1 MSEKSLSSPVPQ
13 PHWRADLEASLVVF
27 LVALPLSLGIAV
39 ASGAPVVAG
48 IIAAVV
54 GGIVSGLIG
63 GAPLQVTGPAAG
75 LTAVVAGLVAE
86 HGWRLTCL
94 ITVLAGVVQIGFGL
108 TRVARAA
115 LAISPAVVHG
125 MLAGIG
131 LTIVVGQLHVLL
143 GADSR
148 SSALESLVHLPEQVL
163 DLHTTAALLGLGTIV
178 LNLLWPRVVP
188 HLGPLGA
195 VPAPLASVTVMTLVS
210 LPYTVDRVD
219 LPSNLFA
226 AVHLPEVP
234 AGGWVPIGAGVLTV
248 ALVASVETL
257 LSAVAVDK
265 MHEGKRADLDRELI
279 GQGSANILS
288 GLAGGLP
295 VTGVIV
301 RSATNVR
308 AGARTR
314 WSAVLHSVWVALFS
328 VVLVSVVRQIPLS
341 VLAGLLVVIGVGLVN
356 LGHLRSAHRHGE
368 AAVWVATLAGVL
380 VLNLLEGVL
389 LGIVVALGY
398 AARRSILARVEVI
411 PPAEES
417 SPWRVVLAGTIT
429 FISLPRLARRLGT
442 VPAGA
447 PVKLDLEVDYLDQ
460 AASEHVLDWVEEHRR
475 TGGSVTV
482 REQGAP
488 VLSEVV
494 GGGPLARGRVLDD
507 GPPASVAPW
516 SHGQIELPRP
526 GPGPGPDSGTGP
538 GTGSRAEPQRARLLS
553 PLLDGVGTF
562 HERLAPRL
570 RGVLHGLRE
579 QQSPSTLFITCA
591 DSRVVP
597 NVITHSGPGDLF
609 TVRNVGNL
617 VPVRPSDPGDSTL
630 AAVEYAVG
638 ELGVTTIAVCGHSG
652 CGAMRAL
659 LKPSGPS
666 EGALSGWLNH
676 AEDSLTAFRDAQG
689 SLSGGT
695 GSPLDSLD
703 SPASRTDSP
712 LDSTDSPLSRTG
724 SPLGGTD
731 LPLGGTDLL
740 LGNADL
746 LLGSADLLLGGTD
759 EVSRLAEVNVVV
771 QLAHLMEHPLVRRRV
786 QAGELELVGMFF
798 DIGSAEVRVLEPGT
812 GEFSL
817 PAGV

>member
-1 MSEKSLSSPVPQ
+1 MSEKSISSSAPQ

-54 GGIVSGLIG
+54 GGIVGGLVG

-86 HGWRLTCL
+86 HGWRTTCL

-148 SSALESLVHLPEQVL
+148 SSALESLLHLPGQVL
-163 DLHTTAALLGLGTIV
+163 DLHTTSALLGLGTIA

-188 HLGPLGA
+188 YLGPLGA
-195 VPAPLASVTVMTLVS
+195 VPAPLASVTLMTLVS
-210 LPYTVDRVD
+210 LPYTVGRVD

-234 AGGWVPIGAGVLTV
+234 AGGWVPIGVGVLTV

-265 MHEGKRADLDRELI
+265 MHEGGRADLDRELI

-308 AGARTR
+308 AGAKTK
-314 WSAVLHSVWVALFS
+314 WSAVLHAVWVALFS
-328 VVLVSVVRQIPLS
+328 VVLVAVVRQIPLS

-368 AAVWVATLAGVL
+368 AAVWVVTLAGVL
-380 VLNLLEGVL
+380 MLNLLEGVL

-411 PPAEES
+411 APLEEP
-417 SPWRVVLAGTIT
+417 SPWRVILAGTIT

-475 TGGSVTV
+475 TGGTVTV

-494 GGGPLARGRVLDD
+494 GGGPLAHGRVLDD

-516 SHGQIELPRP
+516 NHGRLPL
-526 GPGPGPDSGTGP
+526 G
-538 GTGSRAEPQRARLLS
+538 EPQHRAGLLS
-553 PLLDGVGTF
+553 PLLSGVSTF

-579 QQSPSTLFITCA
+579 QQSPGTLFITCA

-638 ELGVTTIAVCGHSG
+638 VLGVTTIAVCGHSG
-652 CGAMRAL
+652 CGAMGAL
-659 LKPSGPS
+659 LEPADRPG
-666 EGALSGWLNH
+666 GALTGWLTH
-676 AEDSLTAFRDAQG
+676 AEDSLASFRAAQDEVDRE
-689 SLSGGT
+689 LARGGA
-695 GSPLDSLD
+695 GD
-703 SPASRTDSP
+703 
-712 LDSTDSPLSRTG
+712 
-724 SPLGGTD
+724 
-731 LPLGGTDLL
+731 
-740 LGNADL
+740 
-746 LLGSADLLLGGTD
+746 
-759 EVSRLAEVNVVV
+759 VSRLAEVNVVV
-771 QLAHLMEHPLVRRRV
+771 QLDHLMEHPLVRRRV

-798 DIGSAEVRVLEPGT
+798 DIGSAEVRVLEPDT

-817 PAGV
+817 PVGV

>member
-1 MSEKSLSSPVPQ
+1 MSQESTSTVTPSRLSAGEPDGHEATEHTEPQ
-13 PHWRADLEASLVVF
+13 PHWRADIEASLVVF

-54 GGIVSGLIG
+54 GGIVTGLVG

-75 LTAVVAGLVAE
+75 LTAVVAGLVSE
-86 HGWRLTCL
+86 HGWRVTCL

-148 SSALESLVHLPEQVL
+148 SSALESMLELPGQVL
-163 DLHTTAALLGLGTIV
+163 TLHTASALLGVGTIA
-178 LNLLWPRVVP
+178 LNLVWPRLTR
-188 HLGPLGA
+188 HLGPLGQ
-195 VPAPLASVTVMTLVS
+195 VPAPLASVTLMTLAS
-210 LPYTVDRVD
+210 LPFAVERVD
-219 LPSNLFA
+219 LPGNLLTA
-226 AVHLPEVP
+226 LQLPELPEQAWLSV
-234 AGGWVPIGAGVLTV
+234 GVGVLTV

-257 LSAVAVDK
+257 LSSVAVDK
-265 MHEGKRADLDRELI
+265 MHQGRRADLDRELL

-308 AGARTR
+308 AGAKTK
-314 WSAVLHSVWVALFS
+314 WSAVLHAVWVALFS
-328 VVLVSVVRQIPLS
+328 VVLVSVVKQIPLS
-341 VLAGLLVVIGVGLVN
+341 VLAGLLVVIGIGLVN

-368 AAVWVATLAGVL
+368 GAVWVVTLAGVL

-389 LGIVVALGY
+389 LGILVALGF
-398 AARRSILARVEVI
+398 AARRTIAAKVQVI
-411 PPAEES
+411 PAGTAEGT
-417 SPWRVVLAGTIT
+417 WRVVLTGTLT
-429 FISLPRLARRLGT
+429 FVALPRLARRLGSI
-442 VPAGA
+442 PEGA
-447 PVKLDLEVDYLDQ
+447 PVRLDVELDFLDQ
-460 AASEHVLDWVEEHRR
+460 AASEHLLGWVQEHRR
-475 TGGSVTV
+475 AGGTVTV
-482 REQGAP
+482 REQGAA

-494 GGGPLARGRVLDD
+494 GGGKPPRGRVLD
-507 GPPASVAPW
+507 GAMPSAPW
-516 SHGQIELPRP
+516 SHGKVEISS
-526 GPGPGPDSGTGP
+526 DSDP
-538 GTGSRAEPQRARLLS
+538 EEPETPSQLM
-553 PLLDGVGTF
+553 DGVGNF
-562 HERLAPRL
+562 HDRLAPRM
-570 RGVLHGLRE
+570 RGVLHELRE
-579 QQSPSTLFITCA
+579 SQSPSTLFITCA

-597 NVITHSGPGDLF
+597 NLITDSGPGDLF

-638 ELGVTTIAVCGHSG
+638 VLGVTTIAVCGHSG

-659 LKPSGPS
+659 LEPSAEA
-666 EGALSGWLNH
+666 EGALPGWLAH
-676 AEDSLTAFRDAQG
+676 AEESLSAFRAQ
-689 SLSGGT
+689 
-695 GSPLDSLD
+695 
-703 SPASRTDSP
+703 A
-712 LDSTDSPLSRTG
+712 
-724 SPLGGTD
+724 GTD
-731 LPLGGTDLL
+731 DV
-740 LGNADL
+740 A
-746 LLGSADLLLGGTD
+746 
-759 EVSRLAEVNVVV
+759 RLAEVNVVV
-771 QLAHLMEHPLVRRRV
+771 QLRHLMEHPLVRRRV
-786 QAGELELVGMFF
+786 EAGRLELVGMFF
-798 DIGSAEVRVLEPGT
+798 DIGAAEVRVLEPES

>member
-1 MSEKSLSSPVPQ
+1 MSEKSINPSVPQ

-86 HGWRLTCL
+86 HGWRVTGL
-94 ITVLAGVVQIGFGL
+94 ITVLAGIVQIGFGL

-148 SSALESLVHLPEQVL
+148 SSALESLLHLPEQVL
-163 DLHTTAALLGLGTIV
+163 NRHTTSALLGLGTIA

-188 HLGPLGA
+188 YLGPLGA

-210 LPYTVDRVD
+210 VPFAVERVD
-219 LPSNLFA
+219 LPGNLFA

-234 AGGWVPIGAGVLTV
+234 AGGWVPIGVGVLTV

-265 MHEGKRADLDRELI
+265 MHEGRRADLDRELI

-308 AGARTR
+308 AGARTK

-368 AAVWVATLAGVL
+368 AAVWVVTLAGVL

-389 LGIVVALGY
+389 LGIVVALGF

-411 PPAEES
+411 APVEET

-442 VPAGA
+442 VPGGV
-447 PVKLDLEVDYLDQ
+447 PVKLHLEVDYLDQ

-475 TGGSVTV
+475 TGGTVTV

-526 GPGPGPDSGTGP
+526 GSPVK
-538 GTGSRAEPQRARLLS
+538 PQRGRLLS

-579 QQSPSTLFITCA
+579 QQSPGTLFITCA

-597 NVITHSGPGDLF
+597 NLITHSGPGDLF

-617 VPVRPSDPGDSTL
+617 VPLRPSDPGDSTL

-638 ELGVTTIAVCGHSG
+638 VLRVTTIAVCGHSG

-659 LKPSGPS
+659 LEPSDPRPT
-666 EGALSGWLNH
+666 GALTGWLTH
-676 AEDSLTAFRDAQG
+676 AEDSLAAFREAGQG
-689 SLSGGT
+689 
-695 GSPLDSLD
+695 
-703 SPASRTDSP
+703 AA
-712 LDSTDSPLSRTG
+712 
-724 SPLGGTD
+724 LGGAGD
-731 LPLGGTDLL
+731 
-740 LGNADL
+740 
-746 LLGSADLLLGGTD
+746 
-759 EVSRLAEVNVVV
+759 VSRLAEVNVVV

-798 DIGSAEVRVLEPGT
+798 DIGSAEVRVLEPDT